1 MNPEKVEI
9 AWYVAATVADAGH
22 VVLKTDTKRT
32 LMYWNGDIPPR
43 GTGWERDYAYGL
55 RFDTR
60 LEAESYALKMVRIL
74 PQYMG
79 KLRISRKRLV
89 WHPAPPPPNA

>member
-9 AWYVAATVADAGH
+9 AWYVTATVADAGH
-22 VVLKTDTKRT
+22 VSVVGDTKRT
-32 LMYWNGDIPPR
+32 RMYWDDAGR
-43 GTGWERDYAYGL
+43 HGGGWERDYAYAT
-55 RFDTR
+55 RFDSR
-60 LEAESYALKMVRIL
+60 LEAETYALKMVRIY